1 MSPGVPHFHVNRPL
15 ETNRVSSTGDKS
27 VKGHYPC
34 LAADLFF
41 RPNLSFCLNLH
52 NASACR
58 IIFFLSK
65 TILFYLTG
73 QVQTDI
79 GYKNV
84 LILALH
90 VFSSASVCSDLSTTA
105 KD

>member
-1 MSPGVPHFHVNRPL
+1 MSPGVPHFHLNGPL
-15 ETNRVSSTGDKS
+15 ETNRASSTVDKS
-27 VKGHYPC
+27 AKGHYPC

-41 RPNLSFCLNLH
+41 RPDLSFCLNLH

-58 IIFFLSK
+58 IIFLSK
-65 TILFYLTG
+65 TILFYLTS
-73 QVQTDI
+73 QVETDI
-79 GYKNV
+79 GCKIF

-90 VFSSASVCSDLSTTA
+90 VFSSESVCSDLSTTA